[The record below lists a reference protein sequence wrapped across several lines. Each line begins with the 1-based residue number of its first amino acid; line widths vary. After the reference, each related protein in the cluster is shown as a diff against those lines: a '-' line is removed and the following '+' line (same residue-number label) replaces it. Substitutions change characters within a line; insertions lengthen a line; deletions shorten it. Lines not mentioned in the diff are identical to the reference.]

1 MKNILS
7 IILKFIFS
15 FIYTEKIH
23 NLKNKL
29 YISAYSTWLNKKL
42 GTKKVRGMRGVV
54 VSDNVKIGENST
66 LKEYVVVFCQSE
78 YPEASISIGE
88 NAWIGD
94 STFITCIN
102 SIKIGKNFTSGR
114 FCLISD
120 NSHGKFEKQDL
131 LIHPMQRSLYSKGP
145 IEIGDNVWIGDGVT
159 ICANVKIGN
168 GVTIAANSVV
178 THNIPDFTLAAGS
191 PAKVV
196 KTIQ

>member
-23 NLKNKL
+23 NLKNKI

-66 LKEYVVVFCQSE
+66 LKEYVVVFCQSK

-102 SIKIGKNFTSGR
+102 SITIGNNFTTGR
-114 FCLISD
+114 FCLITD
-120 NSHGKFEKQDL
+120 NSHGEFSKEDL
-131 LIHPMQRSLYSKGP
+131 VKHPMERKLVSKGP
-145 IEIGDNVWIGDGVT
+145 VVIGDNVWIGEGVT

-168 GVTIAANSVV
+168 FVTVAANSVV
-178 THNIPDFTLAAGS
+178 THDIPDFCMVAGS
-191 PAKVV
+191 PAKVI